1 MLERTVAKW
10 AHQFFIFFTFL
21 EIVITNYL
29 VRRVEQG
36 DVGSERV
43 VNDSPS
49 YWKD

>member
-1 MLERTVAKW
+1 MGNTIFL
-10 AHQFFIFFTFL
+10 FFTFL

-29 VRRVEQG
+29 MRRVEQG
-36 DVGSERV
+36 DVGSEGV